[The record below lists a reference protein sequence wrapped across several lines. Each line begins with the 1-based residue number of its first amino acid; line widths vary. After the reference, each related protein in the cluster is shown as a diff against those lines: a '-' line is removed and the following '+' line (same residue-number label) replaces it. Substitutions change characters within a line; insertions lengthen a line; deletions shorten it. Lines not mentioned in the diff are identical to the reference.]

1 MKRFFIFAAMLLA
14 MTSNAVNL
22 SDNPPIVHPKV
33 DHIILTPRDMMDKD
47 RSMAICEYWY
57 DSSANCF
64 ELLCYDTGHNTEL
77 YLLDQ
82 DGQLVDYYTLD
93 SDIAS
98 NAILEVPSDDNTY
111 KIILIS
117 EKYYGEASIDV
128 R

>member
-1 MKRFFIFAAMLLA
+1 ML
-14 MTSNAVNL
+14 
-22 SDNPPIVHPKV
+22 DIQ
-33 DHIILTPRDMMDKD
+33 
-47 RSMAICEYWY
+47 C
-57 DSSANCF
+57 
-64 ELLCYDTGHNTEL
+64 GH
-77 YLLDQ
+77 
-82 DGQLVDYYTLD
+82 LVDYYTLD